1 MDQKTT
7 ETEEK
12 DPCCG
17 SELEP
22 EAAADEHSQ
31 ADAPASECEEAGDAG
46 DGSPDDGDQARAPE
60 DEPEEAQ
67 DEGEAALAAA
77 KAEAAVNY
85 DRFLRASAELD
96 NLRKRTVRLRSDSRE
111 EALRDV
117 LLQVAPLLDN
127 MRRALAQETDD
138 AAALRQGV
146 ELIQNQFQDVLKGYG
161 LEEIEA
167 VGKPFDPNYHDA
179 MMEVPTDEH
188 PPGTVVQEME
198 KGYALR
204 DKVVRPSRVVVSK
217 APEEGE

>member
-1 MDQKTT
+1 MASMEQDT
-7 ETEEK
+7 TEEK
-12 DPCCG
+12 DADAA
-17 SELEP
+17 SETEADALEP
-22 EAAADEHSQ
+22 AAPGGVDGTAAVDESQADESDAEAGAPGTEPPTPEEAAA
-31 ADAPASECEEAGDAG
+31 
-46 DGSPDDGDQARAPE
+46 
-60 DEPEEAQ
+60 
-67 DEGEAALAAA
+67 AALAAA
-77 KAEAAVNY
+77 QAEAAQNY

-96 NLRKRTVRLRSDSRE
+96 NFRKRTVKLRSDSRE
-111 EALRDV
+111 EALRDI

-127 MRRALAQETDD
+127 MRRALGQETDD
-138 AAALRQGV
+138 AAVLRQGV
-146 ELIQNQFQDVLKGYG
+146 ELIQSQFQDVLKGYG

-167 VGKPFDPNYHDA
+167 VGRPFDPNYHDA